1 MIYRKTCKIRS
12 RPCLTWTDVSS
23 TLIMRWTTSQN
34 TGRRHECACFGGAI
48 VASVRLDS
56 DGGDDSGVV
65 YVFILMQLGR
75 DLGG

>member
-1 MIYRKTCKIRS
+1 
-12 RPCLTWTDVSS
+12 
-23 TLIMRWTTSQN
+23 MRWTTSQN